1 MMMPENKFHKHA
13 KFIAEVLLAI
23 IIVGI
28 LAQQKLTESSTEKI
42 NSISPNRNLN
52 DSRLFSSSHD
62 IVSFKSMN
70 DRPTLP
76 DSFISETKRFIIR
89 YTTAGKDAVPAEDLN
104 GNAVPDRVEKI
115 ALAFERSYAVEIES
129 LNYALPSSFEGG
141 AKPYQIY
148 IIDLSVN
155 YAITVTEMK
164 DSTAWEQQQVSS
176 YILFDNDFEGA
187 GFHIQGDDAI
197 KVTAAHEF
205 FHAIQLG
212 YVFRKTD
219 AFFFELSAVWMEDQ
233 VFDEVDNYLYYM
245 DYFFA
250 DPEVPLN
257 ATSYTI
263 PNIFKH
269 IYGAC
274 IFAFYL
280 EQNFGRDA
288 IREIWQRM
296 PDESA
301 LEAINNFFK
310 NHHTDFETEFVKF
323 SMWNFFT
330 GSRFRPSF
338 SYHDGA
344 TYPESK
350 IQSDSLIDYFAQ
362 KIGSGYFLTS
372 RYHIFHPVEDA
383 NYSATLLTSI
393 QEHWRLGVIVFNDQ
407 KIDAYVANAGAALAL
422 KNIHQGQTIVAI
434 PCNVDRYA
442 NPALVYFKEKPETY
456 QLLLNREIKP
466 PTIPMK
472 SFQIIKIYP
481 NPFSD
486 AVTFSIKKNEEAPLT
501 FRIFNLQGQQVDQIE
516 VGELPRELND
526 VTWRLNATQMS
537 LPTGIY
543 FCQFNAG
550 KFSEVVKICLSR

>member
-23 IIVGI
+23 IIIGI
-28 LAQQKLTESSTEKI
+28 LAQQKLTESSTQKI

-52 DSRLFSSSHD
+52 HSLLFSSSHD

-70 DRPTLP
+70 DRPVLP
-76 DSFISETKRFIIR
+76 DSFISETQRFMIH
-89 YTTAGKDAVPAEDLN
+89 YTTEGKDAVAVEDLN

-115 ALAFERSYAVEIES
+115 ALAFEQSYAVEIES
-129 LNYALPSSFEGG
+129 LNYNLPPSFEGG

-148 IIDLSVN
+148 ITDLSVN
-155 YAITVTEMK
+155 YAITVVENR
-164 DSTAWEQQQVSS
+164 DSTVSAQKQVSS
-176 YILFDNDFEGA
+176 YILFDNDFEGP
-187 GFHIQGDDAI
+187 GYHLQGDDAI
-197 KVTAAHEF
+197 KVIAAHEF

-219 AFFFELSAVWMEDQ
+219 GFFFELSAVWMEDQ
-233 VFDEVDNYLYYM
+233 VFDEVDNYLYYL

-250 DPEVPLN
+250 DPDVPLN
-257 ATSYTI
+257 AVSYTI

-274 IFAFYL
+274 IFAFYI
-280 EQNFGRDA
+280 EENFGADA
-288 IREIWQRM
+288 IREIWQWM

-301 LEAINNFFK
+301 LEATNNIFK
-310 NHHTDFETEFVKF
+310 KHHSDIESEYVKF
-323 SMWNFFT
+323 SIWNFFT
-330 GSRFRPSF
+330 GSRFRPGF

-362 KIGSGYFLTS
+362 KNGAGYFLTS

-393 QEHWRLGVIVFNDQ
+393 PEHWRLGVIVFDDK
-407 KIDAYVANAGAALAL
+407 KIDTYVANAGAALAL
-422 KNIHQGQTIVAI
+422 KNVQKGQTIVAI
-434 PCNVDRYA
+434 PCNVDRFA
-442 NPALVYFKEKPETY
+442 NPALVYFKETPETY

-472 SFQIIKIYP
+472 SFQIVKIYP
-481 NPFSD
+481 NPFSN

-501 FRIFNLQGQQVDQIE
+501 IRIFNLQGQQVDQIE
-516 VGELPRELND
+516 VGELLLELND
-526 VTWRLNATQMS
+526 VTWRLNETQRS

-543 FCQFNAG
+543 FCQFKAG
-550 KFSEVVKICLSR
+550 KFSETVKIYLSR

>member
-23 IIVGI
+23 IIIGI
-28 LAQQKLTESSTEKI
+28 LAQQKLTESSTQKI

-52 DSRLFSSSHD
+52 HSLLFSSSHD

-70 DRPTLP
+70 DRPVLP
-76 DSFISETKRFIIR
+76 DSFISETQRFMIH
-89 YTTAGKDAVPAEDLN
+89 YTTEGKDAVAVEDLN

-115 ALAFERSYAVEIES
+115 ALAFEQSYAVEIES
-129 LNYALPSSFEGG
+129 LNYNLPPSFEGG

-148 IIDLSVN
+148 ITDLSVN
-155 YAITVTEMK
+155 YAITVVENR
-164 DSTAWEQQQVSS
+164 DSTVSAQKQVSS
-176 YILFDNDFEGA
+176 YILFDNDFEGP
-187 GFHIQGDDAI
+187 GYHLQGDDAI
-197 KVTAAHEF
+197 KVIAAHEF

-212 YVFRKTD
+212 YVFRKID
-219 AFFFELSAVWMEDQ
+219 GFFFELSAVWMEDQ
-233 VFDEVDNYLYYM
+233 VFDEVDNYLYYL

-250 DPEVPLN
+250 DPDVPLN
-257 ATSYTI
+257 AVSYTI

-274 IFAFYL
+274 IFAFYI
-280 EQNFGRDA
+280 EENFGADA

-301 LEAINNFFK
+301 LEATNNIFK
-310 NHHTDFETEFVKF
+310 KHHSDFESEYVKF
-323 SMWNFFT
+323 SIWNFFT
-330 GSRFRPSF
+330 GSRFRPGF

-362 KIGSGYFLTS
+362 KNGAGYFLTS

-393 QEHWRLGVIVFNDQ
+393 PEHWRLGVIVFDDK
-407 KIDAYVANAGAALAL
+407 KIDTYVANAGAALAL
-422 KNIHQGQTIVAI
+422 KNVQKGQTIVAI
-434 PCNVDRYA
+434 PCNVDRFA
-442 NPALVYFKEKPETY
+442 NPALVYFKETPETY

-472 SFQIIKIYP
+472 SFQIVKIYP
-481 NPFSD
+481 NPFSN

-501 FRIFNLQGQQVDQIE
+501 IRIFNLQGQQVDQIE
-516 VGELPRELND
+516 VGELLLELND
-526 VTWRLNATQMS
+526 VTWRLNETQRS

-543 FCQFNAG
+543 FCQFKAG
-550 KFSEVVKICLSR
+550 KFSETVKIYLSR